1 MNLLAGYALRV
12 EKNCQKFLVSA
23 READKGAGKPEEE
36 ISKFS
41 AWQETLKMHRIK
53 KRPCKKRTLAET
65 ASGFNIFSDEF

>member
-1 MNLLAGYALRV
+1 M
-12 EKNCQKFLVSA
+12 SA
-23 READKGAGKPEEE
+23 HEADKEAAKSGEE
-36 ISKFS
+36 IRKFS